1 MAKMLMI
8 QGCTSSA
15 GKSYLTAAI
24 CRILANQGVRVAPF
38 KAQNMSNNAGV
49 TKAGLEM
56 GRAQIVQAM
65 AARVEPDVRMNP
77 VLLKPEADTRSQVVV
92 LGKADLNLSA
102 LPWHE
107 RKAHLW
113 TTVKTALHSLA
124 CDYDMLVI
132 EGAGSPAE
140 INLRA
145 SDIVNMSIALEV
157 NANVLLVSDI
167 DRGGSFAH
175 LLGTYQCF
183 SPAEQALVKGFI
195 LNRFR
200 GDATLLAPAPAML
213 EQRTGVPTLGVVPML
228 NIPLPEEDGMAF
240 ETSQSSGTVAVISL
254 PRIANLDEFAPLGDV
269 LRIAREPH
277 DLEQIR
283 AIIIPGSKSTRA
295 DLEWLRATGL
305 AAAITRAA
313 KAGVPILGIC
323 GGLQMLGHT
332 VHDPELIEGGGTS
345 QGLGLLDLETSF
357 TTHKITR
364 AAEFTDLELQT
375 KLHGYEIHI
384 GRTSGTACICLE
396 LDGEAIGW
404 RNGNVR
410 GVYAHGLLENPA
422 FLEAFLN
429 SAGLNSPKPLEALD
443 ARLDRIATQVQ
454 ASLDWTRIAGFMQ
467 SN

>member
-1 MAKMLMI
+1 
-8 QGCTSSA
+8 
-15 GKSYLTAAI
+15 
-24 CRILANQGVRVAPF
+24 
-38 KAQNMSNNAGV
+38 
-49 TKAGLEM
+49 
-56 GRAQIVQAM
+56 
-65 AARVEPDVRMNP
+65 
-77 VLLKPEADTRSQVVV
+77 
-92 LGKADLNLSA
+92 
-102 LPWHE
+102 
-107 RKAHLW
+107 
-113 TTVKTALHSLA
+113 
-124 CDYDMLVI
+124 
-132 EGAGSPAE
+132 
-140 INLRA
+140 
-145 SDIVNMSIALEV
+145 
-157 NANVLLVSDI
+157 
-167 DRGGSFAH
+167 
-175 LLGTYQCF
+175 
-183 SPAEQALVKGFI
+183 
-195 LNRFR
+195 
-200 GDATLLAPAPAML
+200 
-213 EQRTGVPTLGVVPML
+213 ML

-277 DLEQIR
+277 DLDQIR

-295 DLEWLRATGL
+295 DLEWLRTTGL

-332 VHDPELIEGGGTS
+332 VHDPEHIEGGGTS

-357 TTHKITR
+357 TIHKITR
-364 AAEFTDLELQT
+364 AAEFTDLELKT

-384 GRTSGTACICLE
+384 GRTSGTASISLQ
-396 LDGEAIGW
+396 LGGEAIGW

-454 ASLDWTRIAGFMQ
+454 ASLDWTRIAGLIQ
-467 SN
+467 